1 MGTRNEVVDWVSDLA
16 NYNLQAPHHVHGLPK
31 FDFQFHVWLSH
42 LCFIYTYV
50 PTTIS
55 LAKLA
60 ASSLIKTHTFTHSSS
75 YLTHTQ
81 NREGFAFASS
91 KYELKA

>member
-31 FDFQFHVWLSH
+31 FDFHFHIWLSH

-50 PTTIS
+50 PTT
-55 LAKLA
+55 KL
-60 ASSLIKTHTFTHSSS
+60 ASSLIKIHTFTHSSS
-75 YLTHTQ
+75 YLTHKK